1 MTPINIYIKGLSIII
16 LIKLTFRKLGL
27 AISEFESINQCNEEI
42 IESMKETEKDFNL
55 KLDNDMA
62 QISALRQQI
71 LDSDKRL
78 EEYETI
84 MLKFRRKIADL
95 NEEVQNQKDEV
106 CFIILKFESVSN
118 LGRLQSIF

>member
-1 MTPINIYIKGLSIII
+1 
-16 LIKLTFRKLGL
+16 LTFRKLGL

-106 CFIILKFESVSN
+106 CFVILQFESVLN
-118 LGRLQSIF
+118 LDRCFLNQNF